1 MTTREI
7 FLKSPHREPHERWVA
22 TNAADAARDTALLL
36 FVQEQPLARNPDHG
50 WDCHSQLIGARR
62 VLEILFKLHLPEEEP
77 KITKLPNIKPPGPY
91 RPPAP
96 KPPQ

>member
-1 MTTREI
+1 MTPKEI
-7 FLKSPHREPHERWVA
+7 FLKGPHKEAHEKWVG

-36 FVQEQPLARNPDHG
+36 FVQEQPIARNPDQG
-50 WDCHSQLIGARR
+50 WDSHSQLIGARR

-91 RPPAP
+91 RPTP